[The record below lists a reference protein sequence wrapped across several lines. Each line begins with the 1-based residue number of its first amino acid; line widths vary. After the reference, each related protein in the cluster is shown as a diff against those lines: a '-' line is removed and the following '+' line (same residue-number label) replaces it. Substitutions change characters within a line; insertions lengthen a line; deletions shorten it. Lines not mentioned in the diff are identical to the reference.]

1 MPPSSRSGELGR
13 EKRVGAGRNSRHH
26 GRVSGSVRSDP
37 RRVRAARRAQFPA
50 VRMRRPVP
58 GRHHPASAADARA
71 ALSAFGAQA
80 YYGVRLVDLAPGVPG
95 NETLALGRL
104 AGPGHVVL
112 YDQPLPPW
120 RLGASL
126 PERERAW
133 LASAGADV
141 AVAGVVGWPGDSLRR
156 FMLGHVLAH
165 EIGHHIIQHER
176 RLRGERAARTRDHE
190 ARAEVIATR
199 LRERLVWP

>member
-1 MPPSSRSGELGR
+1 VGTVPSTPRPCHPSPP
-13 EKRVGAGRNSRHH
+13 
-26 GRVSGSVRSDP
+26 P
-37 RRVRAARRAQFPA
+37 RFPA
-50 VRMRRPVP
+50 VRMRRPAP

-71 ALSAFGAQA
+71 ALSAFGAEA
-80 YYGVRLVDLAPGVPG
+80 YYGVRLVDLVPG
-95 NETLALGRL
+95 GPENEGLALGRL

-141 AVAGVVGWPGDSLRR
+141 ATAGVVGWPGDSLRR

-165 EIGHHIIQHER
+165 EIGHHIMQHER
-176 RLRGERAARTRDHE
+176 RLLGERAARTRDHE
-190 ARAEVIATR
+190 ARAEAIATR
-199 LRERLVWP
+199 LRERLAWP

>member
-1 MPPSSRSGELGR
+1 
-13 EKRVGAGRNSRHH
+13 
-26 GRVSGSVRSDP
+26 
-37 RRVRAARRAQFPA
+37 
-50 VRMRRPVP
+50 MRRPAP
-58 GRHHPASAADARA
+58 GRHHPASAADVRA
-71 ALSAFGAQA
+71 ALGAFGADA
-80 YYGVRLVDLAPGVPG
+80 YYGVRLVELVPAVPG
-95 NETLALGRL
+95 NEGLALGRL

-112 YDQPLPPW
+112 YDQPPPPW

-141 AVAGVVGWPGDSLRR
+141 ATAGVLGWPGDSLRR

-165 EIGHHIIQHER
+165 EIGHHLMQHER

-190 ARAEVIATR
+190 ARAEVIAAR